1 MRDQVQLSFDS
12 SIMNHSSTRL
22 KNNYNDI
29 ILDVSEESSSSDDIP
44 EIVSSKQNVETQRNI
59 ADDNFRKNEENVM
72 NTQGEEN
79 GSLPKNLF
87 WIPDVTQ
94 SQIAWQNRILD
105 SMVKI
110 APDWDCY
117 IKKGRFHQILGRH
130 SAANWT
136 KIVLGIII
144 EIYGNENSKYMS
156 AKGTRNTIGIN
167 RNLRC
172 AILDLLLSMEVD
184 TTQEQLTT
192 VINKFCSIEKQQKD
206 RTQMWK
212 AVIKCHVQKKHAP
225 SKTIMEHGGPPIT
238 QPVVYDGPS
247 QLSQI
252 GGQSSGNNFPINE
265 SYIHYSIPHAIALS
279 TNI

>member
-59 ADDNFRKNEENVM
+59 ADDKFRKNEENAM

-105 SMVKI
+105 SMVASYQQQK
-110 APDWDCY
+110 
-117 IKKGRFHQILGRH
+117 
-130 SAANWT
+130 
-136 KIVLGIII
+136 
-144 EIYGNENSKYMS
+144 
-156 AKGTRNTIGIN
+156 AKG
-167 RNLRC
+167 
-172 AILDLLLSMEVD
+172 MEVD